1 MMHRDKSF
9 TSHTTVPVLQQG
21 TFDHG
26 MVSRFNAWFFTAF
39 AGYLNHVAHHHK
51 QAAFSGIER
60 SSTILEIGAGTGA
73 NLHHLPS
80 DAHLY
85 ALEPGLRMHDRLRR
99 RCAAVGVEVT
109 ILASG
114 AESIPLP
121 DASVDEVI
129 CSLVLCTTPD
139 PGRVLAEVR
148 RVLKPGGRFRFV
160 EHVASPRRGIRALV
174 QQAIRRPWGWLF
186 EGCDPHRH
194 TPDTI
199 QQAGFADVR
208 LERRKLR
215 NSVFWP
221 VNTAAW
227 GIATR

>member
-1 MMHRDKSF
+1 MQHNEN
-9 TSHTTVPVLQQG
+9 TTPHVDFPALG
-21 TFDHG
+21 SGAFDHG
-26 MVSRFNAWFFTAF
+26 LVSRFNTWFFTAF
-39 AGYLNHVAHHHK
+39 AGYINHVARHHK

-60 SSTILEIGAGTGA
+60 NATILEIGAGTAA
-73 NLHHLPS
+73 NLHHLPAN
-80 DAHLY
+80 AHVY
-85 ALEPGLRMHDRLRR
+85 ALEPSLRMHDRLRR
-99 RCAAVGVEVT
+99 RCAAAGVELT
-109 ILASG
+109 ILASS
-114 AESIPLP
+114 AETIPLA

-129 CSLVLCTTPD
+129 CSFVLCTTPD
-139 PGRVLAEVR
+139 PDRVLAEVQ

-160 EHVASPRRGIRALV
+160 EHVASPRRGIRAFV

-199 QQAGFADVR
+199 QRAGFTQVEV
-208 LERRKLR
+208 ERQKLR